1 MLYRILNCSP
11 WMVFVFVL
19 IGSLVAYVA
28 DVSLLILMLL
38 AFVLVIRMQLS
49 KSLKAANAQLD
60 SAKEE
65 LVNFQQR
72 YVKSHKI

>member
-1 MLYRILNCSP
+1 
-11 WMVFVFVL
+11 MVFVFVL
-19 IGSLVAYVA
+19 IGSFAAYVA
-28 DVSLLILMLL
+28 DVPLLILMLL